1 MISMVE
7 PARDSGCAK
16 TITLSQNETE
26 SLCMKAARGA
36 GFSWGLAEEAGFAA
50 GWLAARGVDATPQL
64 LALLLQKLQTAANFG
79 TPVPQ
84 PGHWCA
90 TGQAP
95 LCPIILGSA
104 LVDSARLATGLC
116 SRDTQLDPVAAPI
129 LLLPFLARAAQVC
142 GNPLAAIWPEGSL
155 PISTHGGF
163 DRQAA
168 IAWQSKD
175 QLALVIS
182 TANRLDLPQTQPQSL
197 PSISVGVLNE
207 LTALALKTTVPATD
221 ASRRGAGSAT
231 ADND

>member
-1 MISMVE
+1 MISTVE
-7 PARDSGCAK
+7 PSCDSGCAK
-16 TITLSQNETE
+16 AITLSQNETE
-26 SLCMKAARGA
+26 SLCLKAARGA

-50 GWLAARGVDATPQL
+50 GWLAARGLDATPQL
-64 LALLLQKLQTAANFG
+64 LALLMRKLQTAANFG

-84 PGHWCA
+84 PGHWRA
-90 TGQAP
+90 AGQAP

-104 LVDSARLATGLC
+104 LVDSARLAAGPC

-129 LLLPFLARAAQVC
+129 LLLPFLARAAHIC
-142 GNPLAAIWPEGSL
+142 GKPLAAIWPEGHL
-155 PISTHGGF
+155 QIATHGGF

-175 QLALVIS
+175 QLTLVIS
-182 TANRLDLPQTQPQSL
+182 TANRLDLPQAQPHGL
-197 PSISVGVLNE
+197 PPMSVAILNG

-221 ASRRGAGSAT
+221 TSRRGAGSAT

>member
-1 MISMVE
+1 MISLVE
-7 PARDSGCAK
+7 PSRDSGCTK

-50 GWLAARGVDATPQL
+50 GWLAALGVDATPQL
-64 LALLLQKLQTAANFG
+64 LALLMQKLQATPHCG

-84 PGHWCA
+84 PGHWRA
-90 TGQAP
+90 TGQAL

-104 LVDSARLATGLC
+104 LVDSARLAAGPC
-116 SRDTQLDPVAAPI
+116 SRDTKLDPVAVPV
-129 LLLPFLARAAQVC
+129 LLLPFLARAAQIC
-142 GNPLAAIWPEGSL
+142 GKPLAVIWPEGSL
-155 PISTHGGF
+155 QIAANGSF
-163 DRQAA
+163 DRPAA

-175 QLALVIS
+175 QLALVIG
-182 TANRLDLPQTQPQSL
+182 TANTLDMPQAQSHSL
-197 PSISVGVLNE
+197 PSISLAALNG

-221 ASRRGAGSAT
+221 ASRRGAGSAS